1 MLEAVLRKA
10 IWLSR
15 CKAIRLSQMAFC
27 YGSVKERR
35 FEQRPVGDVIR
46 IERCNPFYIVSVRA
60 LVQQVGR
67 RNISGAAPAAFPLRL

>member
-15 CKAIRLSQMAFC
+15 SKSIRLSQMAFC

-46 IERCNPFYIVSVRA
+46 IERCNPFDIVSVHA

-67 RNISGAAPAAFPLRL
+67 RNISGAAFPLRL